1 MSALLSASHI
11 VKSFPAAGGT
21 GATGATGL
29 ARGRQQVLFD
39 VSVSVDAGECL
50 AVIGGSGSG
59 KSTLTR
65 IMLGLEAADSGTVTY
80 AGSSVVAGR
89 GGRIAGSS
97 EGFRALRRE
106 SGLVFQN
113 PFASLDPRWTVF
125 QSVAEPLV
133 LRGVNRGDD
142 GSAMRRGVAREEIAT
157 VVCKALR
164 TAGLEPDGMLSR
176 RPHELSG
183 GQAQRVAIAR
193 AIVASPKVI
202 LADEPMSAIDVTA
215 RVQILDALNAI
226 RGEHPDMA
234 LIIVSHDLGVVQH
247 LADRILVL
255 HNGHAVESGPV
266 GEVLGRPKAAYTRDL
281 VAAASL

>member
-1 MSALLSASHI
+1 MSTSRPSALLSATHI
-11 VKSFPAAGGT
+11 EKSFGG
-21 GATGATGL
+21 
-29 ARGRQQVLFD
+29 RRVLFD
-39 VSVSVDAGECL
+39 VSAAVGAGECL

-65 IMLGLEAADSGTVTY
+65 IMLGLETRDSGEVTY
-80 AGSSVVAGR
+80 AGRPVVPGR
-89 GGRIAGSS
+89 GGRIPGSS

-113 PFASLDPRWTVF
+113 PFASLDPRWTVAR
-125 QSVAEPLV
+125 SVAEPLV
-133 LRGVNRGDD
+133 LTGRGPDREQTA
-142 GSAMRRGVAREEIAT
+142 SA
-157 VVCKALR
+157 VCKALA
-164 TAGLEPDGMLSR
+164 TAGLDPSEMLER
-176 RPHELSG
+176 RPAQLSG

-193 AIVASPKVI
+193 AIVAEPRVI

-226 RGEHPDMA
+226 RTARPDMG
-234 LIIVSHDLGVVQH
+234 LIVVSHDLGVVQH

-255 HNGHAVESGPV
+255 HDGHVVESGPTD
-266 GEVLGRPKAAYTRDL
+266 GVLGSPKAGYTRDL

>member
-1 MSALLSASHI
+1 MTALLSASHI
-11 VKSFPAAGGT
+11 AKSFPAAG
-21 GATGATGL
+21 
-29 ARGRQQVLFD
+29 RGRQQVLFD

-65 IMLGLEAADSGTVTY
+65 IMLGLETADSGTVTY
-80 AGSSVVAGR
+80 AGSPVVAGR

-97 EGFRALRRE
+97 EGFRALRHE

-125 QSVAEPLV
+125 RSVAEPLALAGGV
-133 LRGVNRGDD
+133 GRGGAAHAELIEKV
-142 GSAMRRGVAREEIAT
+142 S
-157 VVCKALR
+157 KALR
-164 TAGLEPDGMLSR
+164 TAGLEPGDMLSR
-176 RPHELSG
+176 RPRELSG

-215 RVQILDALNAI
+215 RVQILDALAAI
-226 RGEHPDMA
+226 RAQRPDMA

-255 HNGHAVESGPV
+255 HNGHEVESGPV
-266 GEVLGRPKAAYTRDL
+266 GEVLGHPQADYTRDL